1 MKKLLT
7 LFSLFAIV
15 SCSSTDEG
23 KVISKNIDP
32 ANTYR
37 VDDFK
42 QGGGIVVVTEKDSFD
57 DLDYVLMV
65 EPLDGSDAFEVEVDS
80 VKWYNTNIGDF
91 YKGQ

>member
-15 SCSSTDEG
+15 SCTSTDEG
-23 KVISKNIDP
+23 KVISKSIDP

-37 VDDFK
+37 VDDF
-42 QGGGIVVVTEKDSFD
+42 QQVSGVVIVTEKDSFD

-65 EPLDGSDAFEVEVDS
+65 EPLDGGDAFEVEVDS
-80 VKWYNTNIGDF
+80 LKWHSVNIGDF